1 MTIVDRIWFDRA
13 GSFLSQDY
21 FLETITSRQ
30 ARQGFFDTPATP
42 KIWPES
48 GDHYLLIDFWRA
60 HARAPTRGSYS
71 LAFGIF
77 YLRRFAV

>member
-30 ARQGFFDTPATP
+30 GFFDTPVTP
-42 KIWPES
+42 KIRLES
-48 GDHYLLIDFWRA
+48 GDHYLLIDLEGARASA
-60 HARAPTRGSYS
+60 HARLGFDFFQILLLTS
-71 LAFGIF
+71 L
-77 YLRRFAV
+77 R